1 MVANKSFSEPNLK
14 DLRAWQAEAIRKY
27 IDEGYPKD
35 FTVTATPGAG
45 KTNFALNLAK
55 LLLAKKMIDRI
66 VIIVPTDHLRTQ
78 WAEAAARVGISL
90 DPTLGNDKILRPHFQ
105 GYISTYAQVALN
117 PLLHERRTERP
128 KQSLIIFD
136 EVHHAGDGLTWGVGI
151 RNAFEAASRRIS
163 LTGTPF
169 RTSPTEKI
177 PFVKYEE
184 DGDFLKSSSD
194 YAYGY
199 NDALSEGVVR
209 PVMFAAYTGVAK
221 WMDNAGEA
229 VASLGDEDT
238 KEREAAAWK
247 TILNPNGK
255 WVPHVLSAAVSR
267 LEEIRAS
274 GVPDAGLLVLASDQE
289 SAKAYAAVLK
299 KLTGVAPTVAL
310 SEDPKASKKIT
321 DFNQGNG
328 KHLVAVRMVSEGV
341 DVPRLAV
348 LVWLT
353 SYRTPLFFAQAVGR
367 VVRARKPNETAT
379 VFLPAVRPL
388 LELAADLEK
397 QRGHSVFKINPIEE
411 DIINVELNDL
421 EKEQKDF
428 ELNEY
433 KALGSQAQF
442 AHVVYSG
449 KSVTAKRIREGLSEE
464 ESEYLGLFS
473 NPGILSA
480 EETAE
485 MLAARD
491 KMFENKSKK
500 LFEDNEDTVEE
511 NRAEVKI
518 SPEQLHLKLMDLR
531 KEITTLVNKLSV
543 RMGRS
548 HSDIHILT
556 RKIVAGPANAD
567 ADLDVLQKRR
577 DWLLS
582 RLEH

>member
-1 MVANKSFSEPNLK
+1 MVANKTFSEPNLK
-14 DLRAWQAEAIRKY
+14 ELRAWQAEAIRKY
-27 IDEGYPKD
+27 IDLGYPKD

-55 LLLAKKMIDRI
+55 LLFAKKMIDRLVI
-66 VIIVPTDHLRTQ
+66 VVPTDHLRTQ
-78 WAEAAARVGISL
+78 WAEAAARLGISL
-90 DPTLGNDKILRPHFQ
+90 DPTLGNDKTLKPHFQ
-105 GYISTYAQVALN
+105 GYISTYAQISLN

-128 KQSLIIFD
+128 RQTLVVFD
-136 EVHHAGDGLTWGVGI
+136 EIHHAGDGLTWGVGI
-151 RNAFEAASRRIS
+151 RNAFEAAHKRLS

-169 RTSPTEKI
+169 RTSPAEKI
-177 PFVKYEE
+177 PFIKYED

-221 WMDNAGEA
+221 WVDNAGEA

-247 TILNPNGK
+247 TILKPNGK
-255 WVPHVLSAAVSR
+255 WVPHVLAAAISR

-289 SAKAYAAVLK
+289 SAKAYAAVIK
-299 KLTGVAPTVAL
+299 QLTGVAPAVAL

-328 KHLVAVRMVSEGV
+328 KYLVAVRMVSEGV

-397 QRGHSVFKINPIEE
+397 QRGHSVFKLTPVDDEMLQVEIN
-411 DIINVELNDL
+411 D
-421 EKEQKDF
+421 KEREAAEY

-433 KALGSQAQF
+433 KAIGSQAQF

-449 KSVTAKRIREGLSEE
+449 KSITARRIREGLSAE

-473 NPGILSA
+473 VPGLLSP

-491 KMFENKSKK
+491 KAFESKSSK
-500 LFEDNEDTVEE
+500 LVASSEVS
-511 NRAEVKI
+511 AEVI
-518 SPEQLHLKLMDLR
+518 SSPSIPPEQLHLKLMDLR
-531 KEITTLVNKLSV
+531 KEITALVNKLSV

-556 RKIVAGPANAD
+556 RKIVPGPANAD
-567 ADLDVLQKRR
+567 ADLDVLSKRR
-577 DWLLS
+577 DWLLG

>member
-1 MVANKSFSEPNLK
+1 MVANKTFSEPNLK
-14 DLRAWQAEAIRKY
+14 ELRAWQAEAIRKY
-27 IDEGYPKD
+27 IDLGYPKD

-55 LLLAKKMIDRI
+55 LLFAKKMIDRLVI
-66 VIIVPTDHLRTQ
+66 VVPTDHLRTQ
-78 WAEAAARVGISL
+78 WAEAAARLGISL
-90 DPTLGNDKILRPHFQ
+90 DPTLGNDKTLKPHFQ
-105 GYISTYAQVALN
+105 GYISTYAQISLN

-128 KQSLIIFD
+128 RQTLVVFD
-136 EVHHAGDGLTWGVGI
+136 EIHHAGDGLTWGVGI
-151 RNAFEAASRRIS
+151 RNAFEAAHKRLS

-169 RTSPTEKI
+169 RTSPAEKI
-177 PFVKYEE
+177 PFIKYED

-221 WMDNAGEA
+221 WVDNAGEA

-247 TILNPNGK
+247 TILKPNGK
-255 WVPHVLSAAVSR
+255 WVPHVLAAAISR

-289 SAKAYAAVLK
+289 SAKAYATVIK
-299 KLTGVAPTVAL
+299 QLTGVAPAVAL

-328 KHLVAVRMVSEGV
+328 KYLVAVRMVSEGV

-397 QRGHSVFKINPIEE
+397 QRGHSVFKLTPVDDEMLQVEIN
-411 DIINVELNDL
+411 D
-421 EKEQKDF
+421 KEREAAEY

-433 KALGSQAQF
+433 KAIGSQAQF

-449 KSVTAKRIREGLSEE
+449 KSITARRIREGLSAE

-473 NPGILSA
+473 VPGLLSP

-491 KMFENKSKK
+491 KSFESKSSK
-500 LFEDNEDTVEE
+500 LVASSEVS
-511 NRAEVKI
+511 AEVI
-518 SPEQLHLKLMDLR
+518 SSPSIPPEQLHLKLMDLR
-531 KEITTLVNKLSV
+531 KEITALVNKLSV

-556 RKIVAGPANAD
+556 RKIVPGPANAD
-567 ADLDVLQKRR
+567 ADLDVLSKRR
-577 DWLLS
+577 DWLLG

>member
-1 MVANKSFSEPNLK
+1 MVANKTFSEPNLK
-14 DLRAWQAEAIRKY
+14 ELRAWQAEAIRKY
-27 IDEGYPKD
+27 IDLGYPKD

-55 LLLAKKMIDRI
+55 LLFAKKMIDRLVI
-66 VIIVPTDHLRTQ
+66 VVPTDHLRTQ
-78 WAEAAARVGISL
+78 WAEAAARLGISL
-90 DPTLGNDKILRPHFQ
+90 DPTLGNDKTLKPHFQ
-105 GYISTYAQVALN
+105 GYISTYAQISLN

-128 KQSLIIFD
+128 RQTLVVFD
-136 EVHHAGDGLTWGVGI
+136 EIHHAGDGLTWGVGI
-151 RNAFEAASRRIS
+151 RNAFEAAHKRLS

-169 RTSPTEKI
+169 RTSPAEKI
-177 PFVKYEE
+177 PFIKYED

-221 WMDNAGEA
+221 WVDNAGEA

-247 TILNPNGK
+247 TILKPNGK
-255 WVPHVLSAAVSR
+255 WVPHVLAAAISR

-289 SAKAYAAVLK
+289 SAKAYATVIK
-299 KLTGVAPTVAL
+299 QLTGVAPAVAL

-328 KHLVAVRMVSEGV
+328 KYLVAVRMVSEGV

-397 QRGHSVFKINPIEE
+397 QRGHSVFKLTPVDDEMLQVEIN
-411 DIINVELNDL
+411 D
-421 EKEQKDF
+421 KEREAAEY

-433 KALGSQAQF
+433 KAIGSQAQF

-449 KSVTAKRIREGLSEE
+449 KSITARRIREGLSAE

-473 NPGILSA
+473 VPGLLSP

-491 KMFENKSKK
+491 KAFESKSSK
-500 LFEDNEDTVEE
+500 LVASSEVS
-511 NRAEVKI
+511 AEVI
-518 SPEQLHLKLMDLR
+518 SSPSIPPEQLHLKLMDLR
-531 KEITTLVNKLSV
+531 KEITALVNKLSV

-556 RKIVAGPANAD
+556 RKIVPGPANAD
-567 ADLDVLQKRR
+567 ADLDVLSKRR
-577 DWLLS
+577 DWLLG

>member
-1 MVANKSFSEPNLK
+1 MVANKTFSEPNLK
-14 DLRAWQAEAIRKY
+14 ELRAWQAEAIRKY
-27 IDEGYPKD
+27 IDLGYPKD

-55 LLLAKKMIDRI
+55 LLFAKKMIDRLVI
-66 VIIVPTDHLRTQ
+66 VVPTDHLRTQ
-78 WAEAAARVGISL
+78 WAEAAARLGISL
-90 DPTLGNDKILRPHFQ
+90 DPTLGNDKTLKPHFQ
-105 GYISTYAQVALN
+105 GYISTYAQISLN

-128 KQSLIIFD
+128 RQTLVVFD
-136 EVHHAGDGLTWGVGI
+136 EIHHAGDGLTWGVGI
-151 RNAFEAASRRIS
+151 RNAFEAAHKRLS

-169 RTSPTEKI
+169 RTSPAEKI
-177 PFVKYEE
+177 PFIKYED

-221 WMDNAGEA
+221 WVDNAGEA

-247 TILNPNGK
+247 TILKPNGK
-255 WVPHVLSAAVSR
+255 WVPHVLAAAISR

-289 SAKAYAAVLK
+289 SAKAYAAVIK
-299 KLTGVAPTVAL
+299 QLTGVTPAVAL

-328 KHLVAVRMVSEGV
+328 KYLVAVRMVSEGV

-397 QRGHSVFKINPIEE
+397 QRGHSVFKLTPVDDEMLQVEIN
-411 DIINVELNDL
+411 D
-421 EKEQKDF
+421 KEREAAEY

-433 KALGSQAQF
+433 KAIGSQAQF

-449 KSVTAKRIREGLSEE
+449 KSITARRIREGLSAE

-473 NPGILSA
+473 VPGLLSP

-491 KMFENKSKK
+491 KAFESKSSK
-500 LFEDNEDTVEE
+500 LVASSEVS
-511 NRAEVKI
+511 AEVI
-518 SPEQLHLKLMDLR
+518 SSPSIPPEQLHLKLMDLR
-531 KEITTLVNKLSV
+531 KEITALVNKLSV

-556 RKIVAGPANAD
+556 RKIVPGPANAD
-567 ADLDVLQKRR
+567 ADLDVLSKRR
-577 DWLLS
+577 DWLLG